1 MEPIN
6 QDYETADVSPF
17 IPFSSFVAATPVLPT
32 FYWDVYSAE
41 ERWKTICKLMKKLT
55 DYIEYMGEAVNVDRE
70 KYNELILLFQQFQE
84 SGFEDYYE
92 AQLQAWIEANAGELL
107 TQYIKLVF
115 FGLTQDGYFCAWIPE
130 SWSEITF
137 DTVADYSDPL
147 YGRLV
152 LLYDA
157 EGNFEL
163 NYGTGDGVTV
173 ADYETLSNKPS
184 INGVTLIG
192 NNTFEQLGLNPVTS
206 ADIHNIVGGG

>member
-1 MEPIN
+1 MPFNPIPLWPAFFPSAPVVPKLYY
-6 QDYETADVSPF
+6 DALSPEQR
-17 IPFSSFVAATPVLPT
+17 I
-32 FYWDVYSAE
+32 
-41 ERWKTICKLMKKLT
+41 KKLCEELHRLCEYANMLGIRVNEDAT
-55 DYIEYMGEAVNVDRE
+55 LIEKLAE
-70 KYNELILLFQQFQE
+70 QFDKFIE
-84 SGFEDYYE
+84 GGFEEYYE
-92 AQLQAWIEANAGELL
+92 GMLTAWILQNAGELL
-107 TQYIKLVF
+107 TKYIKLVF

-206 ADIHNIVGGG
+206 NDIHTIVGGG

>member
-1 MEPIN
+1 MALNPIPLWPAFFPSAPVVPKLYY
-6 QDYETADVSPF
+6 DALSPEQR
-17 IPFSSFVAATPVLPT
+17 I
-32 FYWDVYSAE
+32 
-41 ERWKTICKLMKKLT
+41 KKLCEELHRLCEYANMLGIRVNE
-55 DYIEYMGEAVNVDRE
+55 DAAIVEKLAAEFDKFIEG
-70 KYNELILLFQQFQE
+70 
-84 SGFEDYYE
+84 GFEEYYE
-92 AQLQAWIEANAGELL
+92 GMLSAWILQNAGELL
-107 TQYIKLVF
+107 TKYIKLVF
-115 FGLTQDGYFCAWIPE
+115 FGLTPDGYFCAWIPE

-192 NNTFEQLGLNPVTS
+192 NNTFEQLGLHPVTS
-206 ADIHNIVGGG
+206 NDIHEIVGGG

>member
-1 MEPIN
+1 MALNPIPLWPAFFPSAPVVPKLYY
-6 QDYETADVSPF
+6 DALSPEQR
-17 IPFSSFVAATPVLPT
+17 I
-32 FYWDVYSAE
+32 
-41 ERWKTICKLMKKLT
+41 KKLCEELHRLCEYANMLGIRVNE
-55 DYIEYMGEAVNVDRE
+55 DSAIVEKLAAEFDKFIEG
-70 KYNELILLFQQFQE
+70 
-84 SGFEDYYE
+84 GFEEYYE
-92 AQLQAWIEANAGELL
+92 GMLSAWILQNAGELL
-107 TQYIKLVF
+107 TKYIKLVF
-115 FGLTQDGYFCAWIPE
+115 FGLTPDGYFCAWIPE
-130 SWSEITF
+130 TWDEITF

-192 NNTFEQLGLNPVTS
+192 NNTFEQLGLHPVTS
-206 ADIHNIVGGG
+206 NDIHEIVGGG

>member
-1 MEPIN
+1 MPLNPIPLWPAFFPSAPVVPKLYY
-6 QDYETADVSPF
+6 DALSPEQR
-17 IPFSSFVAATPVLPT
+17 I
-32 FYWDVYSAE
+32 
-41 ERWKTICKLMKKLT
+41 KKLCEELHRLCEYANMLGIRINE
-55 DYIEYMGEAVNVDRE
+55 DASEIERLAKEFDKFIEG
-70 KYNELILLFQQFQE
+70 
-84 SGFEDYYE
+84 GFEEYYE
-92 AQLQAWIEANAGELL
+92 GLLSAWILQNAGELL
-107 TQYIKLVF
+107 TKYIKLVF
-115 FGLTQDGYFCAWIPE
+115 FGLTPDGYFCAWIPE

-192 NNTFEQLGLNPVTS
+192 NNTFEQLGLHPVTS
-206 ADIHNIVGGG
+206 NDIHTIVGGG

>member
-1 MEPIN
+1 MALNPIPLWPAFFPSAPVVPKLYY
-6 QDYETADVSPF
+6 DALSPEQR
-17 IPFSSFVAATPVLPT
+17 I
-32 FYWDVYSAE
+32 
-41 ERWKTICKLMKKLT
+41 KKLCEEFHRLCEYANMLGIRVNE
-55 DYIEYMGEAVNVDRE
+55 DVAIVEKLAAEFDKFIEG
-70 KYNELILLFQQFQE
+70 
-84 SGFEDYYE
+84 GFEEYYE
-92 AQLQAWIEANAGELL
+92 GMLSEWILQNAGELL
-107 TQYIKLVF
+107 TKYIKLVF
-115 FGLTQDGYFCAWIPE
+115 FGLTSDGYFCAWIPE
-130 SWSEITF
+130 NWSEITF

-192 NNTFEQLGLNPVTS
+192 NNTFEQLGLQAITNEEIS
-206 ADIHNIVGGG
+206 EIVGGA

>member
-1 MEPIN
+1 MPLNPIPLWPAFFPSAPVVPKLYY
-6 QDYETADVSPF
+6 DALSPEQR
-17 IPFSSFVAATPVLPT
+17 I
-32 FYWDVYSAE
+32 
-41 ERWKTICKLMKKLT
+41 KKLCEELHRLCEYANMLGIRVNE
-55 DYIEYMGEAVNVDRE
+55 DASEIERLA
-70 KYNELILLFQQFQE
+70 QE
-84 SGFEDYYE
+84 FDKFIAGGFEEYYE
-92 AQLQAWIEANAGELL
+92 GMLTAWILQNAGELL
-107 TQYIKLVF
+107 TKYIKLVF
-115 FGLTQDGYFCAWIPE
+115 FGLTPDGYFCAWIPE

-173 ADYETLSNKPS
+173 ADYESLSNKPS

-192 NNTFEQLGLNPVTS
+192 NNTFEQLGLQAITNEEIS
-206 ADIHNIVGGG
+206 EIVGGE